1 MKEYR
6 CFSNPEEVDKW
17 VENFYTNEELKEL
30 GEDKIFALL
39 FYKGIGYNYMNNC
52 VRHGITNPE
61 DVVDIESLQ
70 ELLLSKR
77 IKEAIE
83 VCRFVDFNELKILW
97 RNTAGKRVYEY
108 PAFLS
113 TTLLRDYYSMDN
125 IKRGRFPIT
134 IKIPEGVRGTYLPE
148 INPYM
153 PEYEILLSHHTK
165 MRRISLFVFEVLL

>member
-1 MKEYR
+1 VKEYR

-52 VRHGITNPE
+52 VRHDITNPE

-97 RNTAGKRVYEY
+97 RNTARKRVV
-108 PAFLS
+108 
-113 TTLLRDYYSMDN
+113 
-125 IKRGRFPIT
+125 I
-134 IKIPEGVRGTYLPE
+134 
-148 INPYM
+148 
-153 PEYEILLSHHTK
+153 
-165 MRRISLFVFEVLL
+165 